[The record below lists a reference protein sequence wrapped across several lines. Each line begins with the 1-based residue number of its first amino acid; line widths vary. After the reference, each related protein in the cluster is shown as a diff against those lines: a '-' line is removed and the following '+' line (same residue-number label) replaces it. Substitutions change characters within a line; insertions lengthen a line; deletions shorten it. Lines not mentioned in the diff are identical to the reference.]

1 MFQFPTFP
9 LHDYVFIMQSM
20 VLHHS
25 GFPIRKSTDR
35 CLFTAPRGLS
45 QLVTSFVGSW
55 CQGIHLM
62 LFFAWTSLFFSSY
75 LLLWVSQII
84 FVLQWKSFFRCFLWS
99 SAISDGLIVVFYP
112 ISFSEKPDFKILK
125 KLSVR
130 FNIFIRFSMIF
141 HLVNSSL
148 TWWAQVDSNHRPR
161 AYQARALTCW
171 AMSPFS

>member
-1 MFQFPTFP
+1 MLWSPI
-9 LHDYVFIMQSM
+9 LHRR
-20 VLHHS
+20 
-25 GFPIRKSTDR
+25 GCPIRRSTDLTLIYSSPWLIAVSR
-35 CLFTAPRGLS
+35 VLRRLLMPRHSPYALLCLN
-45 QLVTSFVGSW
+45 
-55 CQGIHLM
+55 
-62 LFFAWTSLFFSSY
+62 FFFSY

-84 FVLQWKSFFRCFLWS
+84 FVTMKKLLSLLSLIFRHFWR
-99 SAISDGLIVVFYP
+99 LIVVFYP

-141 HLVNSSL
+141 HLFSPYIIAVRFSCL
-148 TWWAQVDSNHRPR
+148 AAATCRWWAQVDSNHRPR